1 MFKVQMK
8 YSLLILFSLFLTT
21 NLIGS
26 QKTLIIQDQY
36 VFNWQKANGDTYEIP
51 VENNL
56 EIEIE
61 KQRINRALMQILLKA
76 LINSRDFEGFTP
88 IEIALYTDDED
99 QIAKLDFSVLD
110 AEGNTKQF
118 TDYFRFDEYGNVF
131 NQLFN

>member
-8 YSLLILFSLFLTT
+8 YSLPILFSLFLTT

-36 VFNWQKANGDTYEIP
+36 IFNWQKANGDAYEIP

-56 EIEIE
+56 EIKIE

-110 AEGNTKQF
+110 AEGNAKQF